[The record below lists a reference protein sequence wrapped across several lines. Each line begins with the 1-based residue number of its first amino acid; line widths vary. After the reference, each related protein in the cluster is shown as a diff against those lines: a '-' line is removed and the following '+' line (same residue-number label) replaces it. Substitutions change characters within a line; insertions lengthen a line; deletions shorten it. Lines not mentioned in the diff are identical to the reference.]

1 MDRDVRGDRRVALG
15 ELFEDGDGVDPSQ
28 GRAAELLADV
38 DAAEAELTCAVQRF
52 AREDV
57 LLVAL
62 GGVRGELA
70 LGEFAYGAEDGTALR
85 RADIAIGKAYGAL
98 SMGVGSR
105 TLGKR
110 AEERPH
116 FIAAVT
122 HVVGG
127 SMVPVAG
134 GVLIRGDDKSII
146 GAVGVSGDTSDND
159 EAAALAGLAAAGLT
173 ADPS

>member
-1 MDRDVRGDRRVALG
+1 MSQLTLAKAQTIISAAL
-15 ELFEDGDGVDPSQ
+15 
-28 GRAAELLADV
+28 AH
-38 DAAEAELTCAVQRF
+38 
-52 AREDV
+52 AREKNFAPMAVVV
-57 LLVAL
+57 LDAR
-62 GGVRGELA
+62 GVMKA
-70 LGEFAYGAEDGTALR
+70 FAAEDGTALR
-85 RADIAIGKAYGAL
+85 RADIAIGKAHGAL
-98 SMGVGSR
+98 AMGVGSR

-134 GVLIRGDDKSII
+134 GVLLRGEGGFL
-146 GAVGVSGDTSDND
+146 GAVGVTGDTSDND
-159 EAAALAGLAAAGLT
+159 EAAALAGIAAAGLT

>member
-1 MDRDVRGDRRVALG
+1 MPQLTLAAAQTIITAALAHARDKKFAPMGIVVLDARG
-15 ELFEDGDGVDPSQ
+15 
-28 GRAAELLADV
+28 
-38 DAAEAELTCAVQRF
+38 
-52 AREDV
+52 V
-57 LLVAL
+57 LK
-62 GGVRGELA
+62 
-70 LGEFAYGAEDGTALR
+70 AYAAEDGTALR

-98 SMGVGSR
+98 AMGVGSR

-116 FIAAVT
+116 FIGAVNGAI
-122 HVVGG
+122 GG
-127 SMVPVAG
+127 SMIPVAG

-146 GAVGVSGDTSDND
+146 GAVGVTGDTSDND

>member
-1 MDRDVRGDRRVALG
+1 MTQLTLAKAQTIISAALAYAREKSLAPMAVVVLDARGVLKA
-15 ELFEDGDGVDPSQ
+15 F
-28 GRAAELLADV
+28 AAE
-38 DAAEAELTCAVQRF
+38 E
-52 AREDV
+52 
-57 LLVAL
+57 
-62 GGVRGELA
+62 
-70 LGEFAYGAEDGTALR
+70 GTALR
-85 RADIAIGKAYGAL
+85 RADIAIGKAHGAL

-122 HVVGG
+122 HAVGG

-134 GVLIRGDDKSII
+134 GVLVRGDDNSII
-146 GAVGVSGDTSDND
+146 GAVGATGDTSDND
-159 EAAALAGLAAAGLT
+159 EAAVLAGLAAAELK

>member
-1 MDRDVRGDRRVALG
+1 MTELTLAKAQTIISVALSYSR
-15 ELFEDGDGVDPSQ
+15 EKSLAPMAVAVLDARGV
-28 GRAAELLADV
+28 LK
-38 DAAEAELTCAVQRF
+38 
-52 AREDV
+52 
-57 LLVAL
+57 
-62 GGVRGELA
+62 
-70 LGEFAYGAEDGTALR
+70 AYGAEEGTALR

-122 HVVGG
+122 HAVGG
-127 SMVPVAG
+127 SLIPVPG
-134 GVLIRGDDKSII
+134 GILVRGADKSII
-146 GAVGVSGDTSDND
+146 GAVGVTGDTSDND
-159 EAAALAGLAAAGLT
+159 EAAGLAGLAAAGLT

>member
-1 MDRDVRGDRRVALG
+1 MTQLTLAKAQTIISAALAFSRSKSFAPMAVAVLDSRGVLKAY
-15 ELFEDGDGVDPSQ
+15 
-28 GRAAELLADV
+28 AAE
-38 DAAEAELTCAVQRF
+38 E
-52 AREDV
+52 
-57 LLVAL
+57 
-62 GGVRGELA
+62 
-70 LGEFAYGAEDGTALR
+70 GTALR
-85 RADIAIGKAYGAL
+85 RADIAIGKAHGAL

-122 HVVGG
+122 QAVGG
-127 SMVPVAG
+127 SLIPVPG

-146 GAVGVSGDTSDND
+146 GAVGISGDTSDND
-159 EAAALAGLAAAGLT
+159 EAAALAGLAEAGLT

>member
-1 MDRDVRGDRRVALG
+1 LIFGKNGMTQLTLAKAQKAIEVALAYSRDKK
-15 ELFEDGDGVDPSQ
+15 LAPMAFAVLDARGVLKAY
-28 GRAAELLADV
+28 AAE
-38 DAAEAELTCAVQRF
+38 E
-52 AREDV
+52 
-57 LLVAL
+57 
-62 GGVRGELA
+62 
-70 LGEFAYGAEDGTALR
+70 GTALR

-122 HVVGG
+122 HAVGG
-127 SMVPVAG
+127 SMIPVAG

-146 GAVGVSGDTSDND
+146 GAIGGTGDTSDND